1 MDLFDEILIRKYLN
15 LSRIIKENQA
25 YREEIR
31 RVFYTKNM
39 NTRMTYEEVQ
49 TDIHEMITLGFR
61 PDIEIEK
68 LLTRQDSITQLIIRH
83 TFRERHFSKFL
94 TSLTPFERSCL
105 KERYKY
111 NRDVF
116 CPPTLLEKTL
126 DEINEIETAICFR
139 ERREPDVFENEKP
152 LDHNESLER
161 MCDFFEL

>member
-15 LSRIIKENQA
+15 LPRIIKDNQA

-31 RVFYTKNM
+31 RVFYTQNM

-61 PDIEIEK
+61 PDLEIEK
-68 LLTRQDSITQLIIRH
+68 LLTRQDSITQLIKRH
-83 TFRERHFSKFL
+83 TFRQRHFSMFL
-94 TSLTPFERSCL
+94 TSLTPSERSCL

-111 NRDVF
+111 TRDVF
-116 CPPTLLEKTL
+116 CPPALLEKTL
-126 DEINEIETAICFR
+126 EEINEIETAICFR

>member
-15 LSRIIKENQA
+15 LPRIIKDNQA

-31 RVFYTKNM
+31 RVFYTQNM

-61 PDIEIEK
+61 PDLEIEK
-68 LLTRQDSITQLIIRH
+68 LLTRQDSITQLIKRH
-83 TFRERHFSKFL
+83 TFRQRHFSMFL
-94 TSLTPFERSCL
+94 TSLTPSERSCL

-111 NRDVF
+111 TRDVF
-116 CPPTLLEKTL
+116 CPPALLEKTL
-126 DEINEIETAICFR
+126 EEINEIETAICFR
-139 ERREPDVFENEKP
+139 ERRESDVLEDEKPIDPNEK
-152 LDHNESLER
+152 LER

>member
-1 MDLFDEILIRKYLN
+1 MDLFDEILIRKYFN

-68 LLTRQDSITQLIIRH
+68 LLTRQDSITQLINRH
-83 TFRERHFSKFL
+83 TFRERHFSMFL
-94 TSLTPFERSCL
+94 TSLTPSEHTCL
-105 KERYKY
+105 KDRYKY

-116 CPPTLLEKTL
+116 CPPALLERTL

-152 LDHNESLER
+152 LDPNESLER